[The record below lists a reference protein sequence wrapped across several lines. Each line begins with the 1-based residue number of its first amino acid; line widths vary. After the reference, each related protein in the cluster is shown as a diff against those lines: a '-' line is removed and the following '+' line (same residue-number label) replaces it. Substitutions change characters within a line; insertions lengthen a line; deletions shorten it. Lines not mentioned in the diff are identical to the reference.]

1 VQNDGLTM
9 TRLDQ
14 APSTGDDG
22 VISFDTTLQNGPEA
36 GRLFVALQCTD
47 IPVGCEVWFQNT
59 DGDIPIAL
67 QPTVITMPNLTV
79 GTFVTLPANYSCT
92 IRSYLRLN
100 DQQLPAG
107 ANLSLIVVQPIQL
120 GSVDLRQ

>member
-1 VQNDGLTM
+1 MQNGALTM

-14 APSTGDDG
+14 APATDDSG

-36 GRLFVALQCTD
+36 GPVFVALQAFD

-67 QPTVITMPNLTV
+67 QPTVVSMPNLTM
-79 GTFVTLPANYSCT
+79 GIQVTLPANYTCT

-100 DQQLPAG
+100 GQQLPTD
-107 ANLSLIVVQPIQL
+107 ANLSLTVSQIIQL
-120 GSVDLRQ
+120 GSATLQQ